1 LNFEC
6 YLLREADNGRSD
18 REEEIMAGKKFKAA
32 AALVDRK
39 KLYSVEEAVGLAKKT
54 ARTKFDETVDLAVN
68 LGVDPKQADQMVR
81 GTVVLPHGTGKKVK
95 VLVFAKG
102 EKEKEAK
109 DAGADYVGAE
119 DLADKIQK
127 EGWTDFD
134 TVVATPDIMALVG
147 KLGKVLGPRGLMPN
161 PKTGTVTFDV
171 AKAIKDIR
179 AGKVEYRVEKAGIV
193 HVPVGKAS
201 FEEQNLVD
209 NAKAV
214 LESILKAK
222 PSSSKGKY
230 VKAVTVSTT
239 MGPGIKM
246 DTLLVEKIA
255 G

>member
-1 LNFEC
+1 
-6 YLLREADNGRSD
+6 
-18 REEEIMAGKKFKAA
+18 MAGKKYKAA
-32 AALVDRK
+32 AALVDRT
-39 KLYSVEEAVGLAKKT
+39 KLYNIQDSIGLAKKT
-54 ARTKFDETVDLAVN
+54 ARTKFDETVDLAVK

-95 VLVFAKG
+95 ILVFAKG
-102 EKEKEAK
+102 EKEKEAR

-119 DLADKIQK
+119 DLSDKIQK
-127 EGWTDFD
+127 EGWIDFD
-134 TVVATPDIMALVG
+134 VVVATPDIMGLVG
-147 KLGKVLGPRGLMPN
+147 RLGKVLGPRGLMPN
-161 PKTGTVTFDV
+161 PKTGTVTFDI
-171 AKAIKDIR
+171 AKAIKEIR

-201 FEEQNLVD
+201 FEENKLVD

-230 VKAVTVSTT
+230 LKTASVSTT
-239 MGPGIKM
+239 MGPGIKI
-246 DTLLVEKIA
+246 DPDEIEKLA

>member
-1 LNFEC
+1 
-6 YLLREADNGRSD
+6 
-18 REEEIMAGKKFKAA
+18 MAGKKYKAA
-32 AALVDRK
+32 AALVDPNKRYG
-39 KLYSVEEAVGLAKKT
+39 LEEAIALVKKT
-54 ARTKFDETVDLAVN
+54 AHAKFDETVDLAVN

-81 GTVVLPHGTGKKVK
+81 GTVVLPHGTGKQVK

-102 EKEKEAK
+102 EKEKEAR
-109 DAGADYVGAE
+109 DAGADFVGAE
-119 DLADKIQK
+119 DLAEKIQK

-134 TVVATPDIMALVG
+134 TVVATPDIMGIVG
-147 KLGKVLGPRGLMPN
+147 RLGKVLGPRGLMPN
-161 PKTGTVTFDV
+161 PKTGTVTFDI

-201 FEEQNLVD
+201 FDENKLVD
-209 NAKAV
+209 NARTV

-230 VKAVTVSTT
+230 LKTVAVSTT

-246 DTLLVEKIA
+246 DPAQIEKIVTP
-255 G
+255 

>member
-1 LNFEC
+1 
-6 YLLREADNGRSD
+6 
-18 REEEIMAGKKFKAA
+18 MAGKRYKAA

-39 KLYSVEEAVGLAKKT
+39 KEYALAEAIGLAKK
-54 ARTKFDETVDLAVN
+54 AAKTKFDESVDLAIK

-81 GTVVLPHGTGKKVK
+81 GTVVLPHGTGKTVR

-102 EKEKEAK
+102 EKDKEAR
-109 DAGADYVGAE
+109 DAGADHVGAE

-127 EGWTDFD
+127 GWMEFD

-147 KLGKVLGPRGLMPN
+147 KLGKVLGPRGMMPN
-161 PKTGTVTFDV
+161 PKTGTVTFDI

-201 FEEQNLVD
+201 FDESKLVD
-209 NAKAV
+209 NARAV
-214 LESILKAK
+214 MESILKAK

-230 VKAVTVSTT
+230 LQSVSLSTT
-239 MGPGIKM
+239 MGPGLKLEAAQF
-246 DTLLVEKIA
+246 DALA

>member
-1 LNFEC
+1 
-6 YLLREADNGRSD
+6 
-18 REEEIMAGKKFKAA
+18 MAGKKYKEA
-32 AALVDRK
+32 AALVDRAK
-39 KLYSVEEAVGLAKKT
+39 RYSLAEAIGLAKKT
-54 ARTKFDETVDLAVN
+54 AKVKFDETVDLAVN

-81 GTVVLPHGTGKKVK
+81 GTVVLPHGTGKKVR

-102 EKEKEAK
+102 EKEKEAR
-109 DAGADYVGAE
+109 DAGADHVGAE

-127 EGWTDFD
+127 GWTEFD

-171 AKAIKDIR
+171 GKAVKDIR
-179 AGKVEYRVEKAGIV
+179 AGKVEYRVDKAGIV
-193 HVPVGKAS
+193 HVSVGKAS
-201 FEEQNLVD
+201 FEENKLLE
-209 NAKAV
+209 NAKSV

-230 VKAVTVSTT
+230 LKAAAMSTT

-246 DTLLVEKIA
+246 DTAEIEKLA

>member
-1 LNFEC
+1 M
-6 YLLREADNGRSD
+6 AG
-18 REEEIMAGKKFKAA
+18 AGKKYKAA
-32 AALVDRK
+32 AALVDST
-39 KLYSVEEAVGLAKKT
+39 KLYSVEEAIGLSKKT
-54 ARTKFDETVDLAVN
+54 ARTKFDETVDLAIK

-95 VLVFAKG
+95 ILVFAKG
-102 EKEKEAK
+102 EKDKEAK

-134 TVVATPDIMALVG
+134 VVVATPDIMGLVG
-147 KLGKVLGPRGLMPN
+147 RLGKVLGPRGLMPN

-171 AKAIKDIR
+171 AKAIKEIR
-179 AGKVEYRVEKAGIV
+179 AGKVEYRVEKAGII

-201 FEEQNLVD
+201 FDENKLVD

-222 PSSSKGKY
+222 PSTSKGKY
-230 VKAVTVSTT
+230 VKSATVSTT
-239 MGPGIKM
+239 MGPGVKI
-246 DTLLVEKIA
+246 DTAAIEKIVA
-255 G
+255 

>member
-1 LNFEC
+1 
-6 YLLREADNGRSD
+6 
-18 REEEIMAGKKFKAA
+18 
-32 AALVDRK
+32 VDK
-39 KLYSVEEAVGLAKKT
+39 TKQYSLEEAVGIAKKA
-54 ARTKFDETVDLAVN
+54 ARTTFDETVDLAVN

-81 GTVVLPHGTGKKVK
+81 GTVVLPHGTGKVVK
-95 VLVFAKG
+95 ILVFAKG
-102 EKEKEAK
+102 EKEKEAR
-109 DAGADYVGAE
+109 DAGADYVGSE
-119 DLADKIQK
+119 DLAEKIQK

-134 TVVATPDIMALVG
+134 TVVATPDIMGLVG
-147 KLGKVLGPRGLMPN
+147 RLGKVLGPRGLMPN

-171 AKAIKDIR
+171 ARAIKEIR

-201 FEEQNLVD
+201 FDAGKLTD

-230 VKAVTVSTT
+230 LKNVTLSTT
-239 MGPGIKM
+239 MGPGITL
-246 DTLLVEKIA
+246 DTALIEKIT

>member
-1 LNFEC
+1 M
-6 YLLREADNGRSD
+6 S
-18 REEEIMAGKKFKAA
+18 GKKYKAV
-32 AALVDRK
+32 AALVDHAKR
-39 KLYSVEEAVGLAKKT
+39 YSLEEAIGLAKKT
-54 ARTKFDETVDLAVN
+54 ARTKFDETVDLALK

-95 VLVFAKG
+95 ILVFAKG
-102 EKEKEAK
+102 EKDKEAR

-134 TVVATPDIMALVG
+134 TVVATPDIMGLVG

-161 PKTGTVTFDV
+161 PKTGTVTFDLT
-171 AKAIKDIR
+171 KAIKDIR

-201 FEEQNLVD
+201 FDENKLLA
-209 NAKAV
+209 NAKSV
-214 LESILKAK
+214 IESVLKAK
-222 PSSSKGKY
+222 PASSKGKY
-230 VKAVTVSTT
+230 LKSATVSTT

-246 DTLLVEKIA
+246 DPTMVEKVME
-255 G
+255 

>member
-1 LNFEC
+1 
-6 YLLREADNGRSD
+6 
-18 REEEIMAGKKFKAA
+18 MAGKKYKAA
-32 AALVDRK
+32 AALVDPIKRYG
-39 KLYSVEEAVGLAKKT
+39 LEEAIALAKKT

-95 VLVFAKG
+95 ILVFAKG
-102 EKEKEAK
+102 EKEKEAR

-119 DLADKIQK
+119 DLAEKIQG
-127 EGWTDFD
+127 GWVDFD
-134 TVVATPDIMALVG
+134 TVVATPDIMGLVG
-147 KLGKVLGPRGLMPN
+147 RLGKVLGPRGLMPN
-161 PKTGTVTFDV
+161 PKTGTVTFDI

-201 FEEQNLVD
+201 FDENKLVD
-209 NAKAV
+209 NARAV

-230 VKAVTVSTT
+230 LKAVTVSTT

-246 DTLLVEKIA
+246 DPMLIEKITE
-255 G
+255 